1 VAALPS
7 ELNVLSMH
15 LMFSKKCN
23 KIFNISLNFSYRSI
37 LFFTLSYKQSEVC
50 SRVQNVV
57 YQFMNKFCLIQ
68 CDQLWACLFVYG
80 NGVTHWYI
88 QKVCLMSIVKCCGWS
103 VNHVI
108 LWNSNWKIFVSKLE
122 VSQQCFIFQWD
133 KFNVMHTIKWL
144 SWLAS
149 WSIWGKYV

>member
-1 VAALPS
+1 
-7 ELNVLSMH
+7 MH
-15 LMFSKKCN
+15 FMFSKKCD
-23 KIFNISLNFSYRSI
+23 KIFNVSLNFFYRSI

-88 QKVCLMSIVKCCGWS
+88 QKVCLMSIVKCCG
-103 VNHVI
+103 
-108 LWNSNWKIFVSKLE
+108 
-122 VSQQCFIFQWD
+122 
-133 KFNVMHTIKWL
+133 
-144 SWLAS
+144 
-149 WSIWGKYV
+149 